1 VVQQAAPVLALL
13 QAQVELAPRRER
25 VPVPVPV
32 QELEL
37 ARVQEQV
44 LVLRQEQVRAVRE
57 LALLLGRRLLHR
69 RLQ

>member
-1 VVQQAAPVLALL
+1 MVQQAALVLALL

-25 VPVPVPV
+25 VPV

-37 ARVQEQV
+37 ERVQEQV
-44 LVLRQEQVRAVRE
+44 LVLRQEQVRAVQE

>member
-1 VVQQAAPVLALL
+1 MVQQAALVLALL

-25 VPVPVPV
+25 VPVPV

>member
-1 VVQQAAPVLALL
+1 MVQQAALAQALL
-13 QAQVELAPRRER
+13 QVQVVLAPRRER
-25 VPVPVPV
+25 VPV
-32 QELEL
+32 QELE
-37 ARVQEQV
+37 RVQEQV

>member
-1 VVQQAAPVLALL
+1 MVQQAALVLALL

-25 VPVPVPV
+25 VPV

-37 ARVQEQV
+37 ERVQEQV
-44 LVLRQEQVRAVRE
+44 LVLRQEQVRAVQE

-69 RLQ
+69 RPQ

>member
-1 VVQQAAPVLALL
+1 MVQQAAPVLALL

-25 VPVPVPV
+25 VPVPV

>member
-1 VVQQAAPVLALL
+1 MVQQAAPVLALL

-25 VPVPVPV
+25 VPV

-69 RLQ
+69 RPQ

>member
-1 VVQQAAPVLALL
+1 MVQQAAPVLALL

-25 VPVPVPV
+25 VPVPV

-69 RLQ
+69 RPQ

>member
-1 VVQQAAPVLALL
+1 MVQQAALVLALL

-25 VPVPVPV
+25 VPV

-37 ARVQEQV
+37 ERVQEQV